1 MLRIH
6 RLKFLS
12 LFGLLLWLPWT
23 MGFAPGFPG
32 TNRRQSPTI
41 MQQLSSSEK
50 EASSFDMKELRER
63 INDLYGCQIP
73 VKGAFGVIPTRD
85 RPKPDKVHVVVFQP
99 GTINQGAH
107 TIEYPK
113 GSGINVVLAFESIES
128 CRQFAA
134 SLVEQKFVDPT
145 VGRITLVCARRPGTR
160 TNRGFN
166 LSCLSFFVFSHV
178 NIGCRI
184 CWVFSRPLVCLS
196 KWSPMEWYWNRRHKM
211 SPNLD
216 TILPCTK
223 PSKT

>member
-1 MLRIH
+1 
-6 RLKFLS
+6 
-12 LFGLLLWLPWT
+12 
-23 MGFAPGFPG
+23 MGFAPGFPE
-32 TNRRQSPTI
+32 TNRRLSLTI

-63 INDLYGCQIP
+63 INDLYGCRIP
-73 VKGAFGVIPTRD
+73 VKGAFSAFPARD

-145 VGRITLVCARRPGTR
+145 PCQYRLQDLQNFFSTIGVFVQVIPDGVALKPPAQNVPKFGHNPSLYKTKQTLDYVFAMLDDDSDESDSVDTTITLSTGA
-160 TNRGFN
+160 
-166 LSCLSFFVFSHV
+166 
-178 NIGCRI
+178 
-184 CWVFSRPLVCLS
+184 W
-196 KWSPMEWYWNRRHKM
+196 E
-211 SPNLD
+211 
-216 TILPCTK
+216 
-223 PSKT
+223 